1 MNPNLNFWLYP
12 EVYIY
17 IYTYI
22 QNQKPIVFKKKKLR
36 MNPKLNF
43 WLPPEICIK
52 NFTKFFFSP
61 YKQFNKQYGSGVWTS
76 SIFFINFILEMD
88 L

>member
-22 QNQKPIVFKKKKLR
+22 QNQKPIVFKKKK
-36 MNPKLNF
+36 
-43 WLPPEICIK
+43 IK
-52 NFTKFFFSP
+52 NESEIEFLAPSGNMHQKFH
-61 YKQFNKQYGSGVWTS
+61 
-76 SIFFINFILEMD
+76 
-88 L
+88 

>member
-1 MNPNLNFWLYP
+1 
-12 EVYIY
+12 
-17 IYTYI
+17 
-22 QNQKPIVFKKKKLR
+22 

-43 WLPPEICIK
+43 WLHPEIYIK
-52 NFTKFFFSP
+52 NFTKFVFSP